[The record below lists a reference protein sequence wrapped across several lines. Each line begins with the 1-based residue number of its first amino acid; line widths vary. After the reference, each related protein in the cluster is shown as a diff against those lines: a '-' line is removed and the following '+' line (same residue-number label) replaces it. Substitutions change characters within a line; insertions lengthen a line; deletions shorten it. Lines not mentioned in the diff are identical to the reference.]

1 MIDLIDTKL
10 VKVIGFK
17 LPEIFIMFYYFLN
30 LLLSIIVSIIVK
42 SIEYA
47 ILLFCLIIVKKG
59 LIILFIFDH
68 G

>member
-10 VKVIGFK
+10 VKVIGLK
-17 LPEIFIMFYYFLN
+17 LPEIFIMFYFLN
-30 LLLSIIVSIIVK
+30 LLLSIIVISIIK
-42 SIEYA
+42 SFEYA
-47 ILLFCLIIVKKG
+47 ILLFCLIIVQKV